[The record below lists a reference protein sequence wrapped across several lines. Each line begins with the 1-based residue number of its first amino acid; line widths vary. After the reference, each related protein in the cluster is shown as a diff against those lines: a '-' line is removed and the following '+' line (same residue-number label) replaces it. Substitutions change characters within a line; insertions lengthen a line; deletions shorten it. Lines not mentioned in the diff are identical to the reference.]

1 MTNDRINGVFA
12 IGNLE
17 EYFDEK
23 KVKMAQDDIKKSKGL
38 VIVYGIGASRVVKGN
53 ILIYNNITIQRI
65 KDGFFGKL
73 ENWGMKNPD
82 EDPLTKEKIFNFVAK

>member
-1 MTNDRINGVFA
+1 MPSLNELHNRLDRYMTNDRINGVFA

-53 ILIYNNITIQRI
+53 ILIYNNILSLTARKEI
-65 KDGFFGKL
+65 KWSKAL
-73 ENWGMKNPD
+73 
-82 EDPLTKEKIFNFVAK
+82 V